1 MSQSDQTA
9 TGDGANSSSSPETK
23 PAAWQPLN
31 SKQRRIL
38 GTLVEKA
45 KTTPDAY
52 PMTIAGLTTGCNQKS
67 NRDPQMNLTQ
77 DQVEEQVD
85 QLRLTGA
92 ITRVEGAG
100 RVAKVRHYAYPWFGI
115 TGVEAA
121 VMTELLLR
129 GPQTLGELRQ
139 RASRMDPIPDLGS
152 LQVLLASLEKKNLVI
167 YLTPAG
173 RGQIVTHNVYLAHE
187 LDALRAEYA
196 NYKGHA
202 DDSEA
207 SSSIANPSANLQRSS
222 THQTSGLES
231 KVAELEAQVSDLKQR
246 IEQIEKLLK

>member
-1 MSQSDQTA
+1 MSQSDQSA
-9 TGDGANSSSSPETK
+9 ASDGANSSASPEAK

-31 SKQRRIL
+31 AKQRRIL

-115 TGVEAA
+115 TGAEAA
-121 VMTELLLR
+121 IMTELLLR

-152 LQVLLASLEKKNLVI
+152 LQVLLSSLEKKNLIV

-187 LDALRAEYA
+187 LDALRTEYA

-202 DDSEA
+202 DDADTSP
-207 SSSIANPSANLQRSS
+207 SIATSSATPHRSS
-222 THQTSGLES
+222 THQTTGLEN
-231 KVAELEAQVSDLKQR
+231 KVAELEAQVNDLRQR